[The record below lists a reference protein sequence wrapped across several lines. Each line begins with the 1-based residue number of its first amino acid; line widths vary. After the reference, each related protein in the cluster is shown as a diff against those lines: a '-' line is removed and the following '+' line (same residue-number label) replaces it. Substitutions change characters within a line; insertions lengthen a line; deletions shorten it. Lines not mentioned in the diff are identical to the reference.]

1 MKVNIRTISEYTGF
15 SPATVSN
22 ALNHKKGVNKDT
34 ASEILRAA
42 KELGYIGEM
51 GITKIKL
58 VIYKDKGLIVDD
70 NPFFSLVVD
79 GFEKECREAGYEMA
93 LCYLDRQT
101 EDYKRQVENLCL
113 DRLPPLCFWAQS
125 LQTRRQRCSGA

>member
-79 GFEKECREAGYEMA
+79 GFEKECREAGY
-93 LCYLDRQT
+93 
-101 EDYKRQVENLCL
+101 
-113 DRLPPLCFWAQS
+113 
-125 LQTRRQRCSGA
+125 